1 MAKPWQTSSSEH
13 AVKAHLGTFLSLASV
28 FQKFNLQWCLLSSVS
43 RNEKCWPG
51 KFRSTNK
58 ALLCW
63 FTADTWLPASP
74 HYRVMQMHLLFF
86 ISSQNTIAAVKQQL

>member
-13 AVKAHLGTFLSLASV
+13 AVKAHLGIFLSLASV